1 MSVPRRRL
9 PAGSTADF
17 GHSANANVNFKT
29 DGPEVEALR
38 RNRTGEPA
46 SPGRPSKRERPAF
59 GANRRSVPTVS
70 ETLPSGKTRT

>member
-1 MSVPRRRL
+1 MSGPRRRL

-17 GHSANANVNFKT
+17 GPSANANVNSKT

-46 SPGRPSKRERPAF
+46 SSGRPSKRERPAF